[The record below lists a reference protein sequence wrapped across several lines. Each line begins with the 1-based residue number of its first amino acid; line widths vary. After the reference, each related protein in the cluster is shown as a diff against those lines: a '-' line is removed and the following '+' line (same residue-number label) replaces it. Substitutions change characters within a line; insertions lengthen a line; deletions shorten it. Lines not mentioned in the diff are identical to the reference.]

1 MPTSRKSFVVY
12 FLNDLVI
19 YFFNFYVIEV
29 WTISV
34 VPFRRTKNDT
44 NIEQVSDLK
53 GRYKLERSG
62 AELVVQHSAED
73 DFGNYTC
80 ALSGRADP
88 PPQRWTLRGRTTT
101 KLPPDSN
108 VVEGQKL
115 KLQCKVGC
123 APCAPRPAPR
133 ALRPAAS
140 GDVTVVVFRQ
150 VVGKPYP
157 RVVWTVTNSTD
168 EKAEG
173 VEVRLALGDRVTLR
187 RSEQGAEDGELVL
200 ETVQR
205 SDAGRYACDAPL
217 PGAGAGAPHR
227 GTTTLH
233 VKDMYAALWP
243 FLGIC
248 FEVFVLCTIIL
259 VYEKRRT
266 KPDLDDS
273 DTDNH
278 DQ

>member
-1 MPTSRKSFVVY
+1 MPRSSLWLPLALAY
-12 FLNDLVI
+12 LFLASALPANAQSEESEAKETLFDVRSNITL
-19 YFFNFYVIEV
+19 NCALANPDGLPYV
-29 WTISV
+29 W
-34 VPFRRTKNDT
+34 TKNDT

-53 GRYKLERSG
+53 GRYQLERGG
-62 AELVVQHSAED
+62 AELVVPHSAED

-80 ALSGRADP
+80 ALSGRTDP
-88 PPQRWTLRGRTTT
+88 PPQRWTLRGRTFA
-101 KLPPDSN
+101 KLPPNSN

-115 KLQCKVGC
+115 KLQCKV
-123 APCAPRPAPR
+123 
-133 ALRPAAS
+133 
-140 GDVTVVVFRQ
+140 
-150 VVGKPYP
+150 VGKPYP
-157 RVVWTVTNSTD
+157 RVVWTVSNST
-168 EKAEG
+168 EEEGEG

-187 RSEQGAEDGELVL
+187 RSEQGAEDGELVV
-200 ETVQR
+200 ETVRR
-205 SDAGRYACDAPL
+205 SDAGRYTCAAPL

-227 GTTTLH
+227 AATTLY

-278 DQ
+278 DQKKS